1 MGEFELTPQCS
12 HIVQQSAQGL
22 RGALSQVSVKDNSAR
37 FPISEMIH
45 ALRSF
50 DSRECKS
57 QKQNI
62 SDTRNNA
69 RSAYSRCMR
78 VSTKVQNQKIPSKAR
93 GSFLRRSH
101 KKQLISSGNCRFTA
115 VSGGKK
121 ADPSLKQNQT
131 AAFWRGGRLRLAMPK
146 MKEQNSRSRKE
157 ADGILQEGAKHQN
170 LLLCRPHL
178 QSNTNR
184 RLCQG
189 GNRKYFFDATLS
201 VQSRE
206 FFKNFSKIVTKYDT
220 RCHIQCAMMKKKQ
233 EEAKR

>member
-1 MGEFELTPQCS
+1 MREG
-12 HIVQQSAQGL
+12 
-22 RGALSQVSVKDNSAR
+22 SVKVKRTPTRETTVAA
-37 FPISEMIH
+37 H
-45 ALRSF
+45 TSF
-50 DSRECKS
+50 RKGEYKDSNK
-57 QKQNI
+57 
-62 SDTRNNA
+62 
-69 RSAYSRCMR
+69 
-78 VSTKVQNQKIPSKAR
+78 KIPSVAR

-101 KKQLISSGNCRFTA
+101 KKQLISSGNCCKTA
-115 VSGGKK
+115 VGGGKSRSTIETK
-121 ADPSLKQNQT
+121 PNRRVL
-131 AAFWRGGRLRLAMPK
+131 RGGRLRLAMTK

-189 GNRKYFFDATLS
+189 GNLKNFFDATLS

-206 FFKNFSKIVTKYDT
+206 FFKNFSKIVTKYAT
-220 RCHIQCAMMKKKQ
+220 RCRIQCATMKKKQ